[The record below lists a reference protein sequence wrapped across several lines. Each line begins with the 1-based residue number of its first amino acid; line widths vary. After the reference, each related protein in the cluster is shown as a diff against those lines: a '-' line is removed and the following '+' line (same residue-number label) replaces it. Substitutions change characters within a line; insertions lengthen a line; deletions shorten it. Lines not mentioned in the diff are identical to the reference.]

1 MASGS
6 SLLTAIGGCRFALP
20 RLRFA
25 DPRSLDMVT
34 SCRPRTV
41 SGSRAAL
48 RLGQRFDD
56 NIHPPRHPCTNM
68 EAEPH
73 TPQSLTIQVSQTR
86 VVSGLLL
93 LPDRARA
100 CLVLAHG
107 AGAGMT
113 HPFMI
118 AAAAGLSE
126 RGIGTLRYQF
136 PYMEAGSR
144 RPDGPGLAQATV
156 RAAVNEANVRL
167 PDLALFAGG
176 KSFGGRMTSQA
187 QAEFSAAKRARHR
200 LFRFPTAS
208 RREALCPSG
217 SASAPKSKS
226 LCFSCRAIAT
236 RSRNRIS

>member
-1 MASGS
+1 MEVGS
-6 SLLTAIGGCRFALP
+6 
-20 RLRFA
+20 
-25 DPRSLDMVT
+25 
-34 SCRPRTV
+34 
-41 SGSRAAL
+41 
-48 RLGQRFDD
+48 
-56 NIHPPRHPCTNM
+56 
-68 EAEPH
+68 H
-73 TPQSLTIQVSQTR
+73 TPQRLTIQVSQTR

-93 LPDRARA
+93 LPDRAKA

-118 AAAAGLSE
+118 AAAAGLSD

-187 QAEFSAAKRARHR
+187 QAEFHCQTCAASPFSVSHCI
-200 LFRFPTAS
+200 PQGS
-208 RREALCPSG
+208 PPSFG
-217 SASAPKSKS
+217 RGICPKSKS

-236 RSRNRIS
+236 PSRNQIL